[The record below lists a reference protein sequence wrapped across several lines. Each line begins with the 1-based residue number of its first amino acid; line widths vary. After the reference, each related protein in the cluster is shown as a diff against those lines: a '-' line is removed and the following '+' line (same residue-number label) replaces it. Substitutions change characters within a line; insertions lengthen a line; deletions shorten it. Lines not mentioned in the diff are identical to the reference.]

1 VAAALSG
8 RWRTWAALPH
18 GLKPL
23 IVLSFVVALG
33 SYMTTPFIAV
43 ILVNDIGMG
52 ARTAGVLVASAT
64 FIQFGGSIVGGAVAD
79 RLGLKRTMVA
89 ALALRSSG
97 LALLAVSVHVH
108 AVATPAVLLVAV
120 GPALYLPANKAYV
133 VSSVAADIR
142 PLFLSISNAALNAGM
157 GIGPFIAAL
166 LLAGD
171 PMALLLGLAALFTA
185 ITVAHQLA
193 LGSAPHA
200 VSVSQGGGTGSGGGS
215 GALRD
220 AMRPILFNGL
230 AFYLYFF
237 FQSYVGLYA
246 ASTSQLGAVGWVMLV
261 NCAMVVV
268 LQPPLSNVIARAD
281 FRLLLTGSFLVM
293 AAGMNVMARGGDLM
307 LLLGTVL
314 FTVGEIFLFVRGDLE
329 VVHRL
334 PDRPAFAFGV
344 QRLTAGAGG
353 LFAGLVGGVLF
364 GLFDRRHELG
374 TFWNAVAIQCLV
386 AAVLAVFFVGGSR
399 RRTDVPAPEAGADAE
414 PDTAPDADTDADT
427 DSPEDRAPS
436 VREESPVI
444 AE

>member
-1 VAAALSG
+1 MAAALTR
-8 RWRTWAALPH
+8 RWRTWAELPR

-43 ILVNDIGMG
+43 ILVKDAGMG
-52 ARTAGVLVASAT
+52 ARTAGLLVAAAT
-64 FIQFGGSIVGGAVAD
+64 FIQFGGSIAGGAVAD
-79 RLGLKRTMVA
+79 RLGLKPTMVA

-97 LALLAVSVHVH
+97 LAMLALAVRMP
-108 AVATPAVLLVAV
+108 ALATPAVLLVAV
-120 GPALYLPANKAYV
+120 GPALYLPANKAYI
-133 VSSVAADIR
+133 VSSVSVDIR

-157 GIGPFIAAL
+157 GIGPFLAAVL
-166 LLAGD
+166 LTSD
-171 PMALLLGLAALFTA
+171 PMAMLIGLAALFGA

-193 LGSAPHA
+193 LDSAPRPVPVPHGVA
-200 VSVSQGGGTGSGGGS
+200 AEPPPTPNPHDDRR
-215 GALRD
+215 ALRS
-220 AMRPILFNGL
+220 AMRPVLFNGL

-246 ASTSQLGAVGWVMLV
+246 ASTSELGAVGWVMLV

-268 LQPPLSNVIARAD
+268 LQPPLSGWIARVD

-293 AAGMNVMARGGDLM
+293 AAGMDVMARGGNLM

-314 FTVGEIFLFVRGDLE
+314 FTFGEIFLFVRGDLE

-334 PDRPAFAFGV
+334 PHRPAFAFGV

-353 LFAGLVGGVLF
+353 LCSGVVGGFLF

-374 TFWNAVAIQCLV
+374 TFWDAVAVQCL
-386 AAVLAVFFVGGSR
+386 AATGLALLFGGSR
-399 RRTDVPAPEAGADAE
+399 RTDRDNS
-414 PDTAPDADTDADT
+414 ADTPDSLADENHE
-427 DSPEDRAPS
+427 PAMH
-436 VREESPVI
+436 ESPVT
-444 AE
+444 AD